1 MNDQQLTELRELQ
14 NLTFEAVKIDCDP
27 RNWNGY
33 NKIPQEMT
41 KEERGG
47 RNFDLKNADKSLAIF
62 ARITN
67 IIDTHTKPTQGNIK
81 SDEDNEK
88 AIQEAKKSAKE
99 RLEKL
104 GLKVVNNKHG

>member
-1 MNDQQLTELRELQ
+1 MNDQQLTELKELQ
-14 NLTFEAVKIDCDP
+14 ELTFEAVKIDCDP

-33 NKIPQEMT
+33 NKTPQEMT

-67 IIDTHTKPTQGNIK
+67 IINTHIKPTQGNIK
-81 SDEDNEK
+81 SDEDIEED
-88 AIQEAKKSAKE
+88 IQQVKKETKG

-104 GLKVVNNKHG
+104 GLTVIK